1 VLLVTARILLDSLL
15 ITYFYMF
22 KQKIAAFV
30 AVVATAAMPFVSS
43 ATVTIQ
49 DGGMT
54 INGNQT
60 SHVRAGSTFNL
71 MFLVDVNGGDEV
83 EFGRVSVYDL
93 YGNLMQAPECK
104 EVVSRLVGVTN
115 GQANIRG
122 VKTASDLPDG
132 EYRLVVETFGVAGPS
147 SSNRCDDNNQND
159 DHDWTGRLFID
170 HTSSVSNADVV
181 IGGSSSTGTGAG
193 SADEMPSW
201 LEALVARILGNL
213 NPAKPAV
220 CTGLSAKVNAAT
232 PRATTYANGQLQTH
246 LINNGYASVITY
258 GATGFYGDQ
267 TTRAVSQALVAC
279 Q

>member
-1 VLLVTARILLDSLL
+1 MT
-15 ITYFYMF
+15 
-22 KQKIAAFV
+22 AFV
-30 AVVATAAMPFVSS
+30 ASMAMVAVPFVSS

-60 SHVRAGSTFNL
+60 AHVRAGSTFNL

-83 EFGRVSVYDL
+83 EFARTSVYDL

-104 EVVSRLVGVTN
+104 AVESRLVGVTN

-122 VKTASDLPDG
+122 IKTASDLPDG

-170 HTSSVSNADVV
+170 HSSSVSNADVV

-201 LEALVARILGNL
+201 ASAFILAIKDAFK
-213 NPAKPAV
+213 PTKPAV
-220 CTGLSAKVNAAT
+220 CTGLDAMINAAS
-232 PRATTYANGQLQTH
+232 PRHTTSANMVLQTH
-246 LINNGYASVITY
+246 LINNGYANVITY

-267 TTRAVSQALVAC
+267 TTSAVTQALAVC
-279 Q
+279 H